1 MWQKFFGKSIYVCLL
16 HPPLVGLSI
25 VIPRPAVQTK
35 NMSTKQKNEIIR
47 ECVEDHISPV
57 ELGRRHHM
65 TADTIRAWVRKAGMN
80 LPKTY
85 RRSEVRKTAGAA
97 GQVEASARHR
107 NDFFSCLL
115 NKCSRNI
122 LLGPDQFLRHCDTP
136 VEVSQAYFTLPY
148 LILPKSYSVLL
159 GITVFYCTLCLGDD
173 GVENSNLSCQLTLFV
188 YYLKT
193 LMFQYTKI
201 TKGLDTTTR
210 SCPQACYIQLSQKF
224 IIY

>member
-1 MWQKFFGKSIYVCLL
+1 MCLL

-97 GQVEASARHR
+97 G
-107 NDFFSCLL
+107 
-115 NKCSRNI
+115 
-122 LLGPDQFLRHCDTP
+122 
-136 VEVSQAYFTLPY
+136 
-148 LILPKSYSVLL
+148 
-159 GITVFYCTLCLGDD
+159 
-173 GVENSNLSCQLTLFV
+173 
-188 YYLKT
+188 
-193 LMFQYTKI
+193 
-201 TKGLDTTTR
+201 
-210 SCPQACYIQLSQKF
+210 
-224 IIY
+224 